1 MATIPS
7 RRAGDESPA
16 ATRRRIVF
24 NPLESR
30 WPVGPRPWS
39 PLAAAAGASER
50 EPAITPGKPVTYISH
65 TQP

>member
-1 MATIPS
+1 MASIPS

-16 ATRRRIVF
+16 ATRRRTVF

-30 WPVGPRPWS
+30 WPVGRRPWS
-39 PLAAAAGASER
+39 PLAAGASER
-50 EPAITPGKPVTYISH
+50 EPAITPGKPATYISR